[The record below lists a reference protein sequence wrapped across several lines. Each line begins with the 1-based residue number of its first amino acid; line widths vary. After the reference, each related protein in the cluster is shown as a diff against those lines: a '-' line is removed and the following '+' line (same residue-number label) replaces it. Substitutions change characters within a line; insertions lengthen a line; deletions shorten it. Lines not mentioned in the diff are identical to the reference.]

1 MAVEPN
7 GVSSLPTESQRRP
20 AAAGR
25 TRMTGK
31 RWRRIRRNDHRLY
44 SYNVGVVRASAKP
57 RGSASRTKPPR
68 HARHECTTRSPRHSA
83 PAHAPNRL
91 SQHVPT
97 STLPSARPP
106 ATASACAPVRH
117 ATPSRPSPPVAA
129 LPHLVTVP
137 GRRRREAPPPPIDT
151 PPGCCLHRSRRNFA
165 TPTLVTGGHSVVRLP
180 WIQVR
185 LGLPQIPPLLFPFLP
200 FPASAADNH
209 SRVRLPRIPLFLFPL
224 PLLPGERGAA
234 AGLASGGRAWPR
246 AGGGD
251 GVAASVGWGRLR
263 RAWPRAG
270 RWSAWPRASVT
281 PHRQRWGAAS
291 PASCRRRQ
299 AKA

>member
-1 MAVEPN
+1 MWEWFVRRLSRAAARA
-7 GVSSLPTESQRRP
+7 GRSRRGTRGTSARP
-20 AAAGR
+20 AA
-25 TRMTGK
+25 
-31 RWRRIRRNDHRLY
+31 
-44 SYNVGVVRASAKP
+44 RATAPPPTHPTVCPST
-57 RGSASRTKPPR
+57 SLPPR
-68 HARHECTTRSPRHSA
+68 C
-83 PAHAPNRL
+83 
-91 SQHVPT
+91 
-97 STLPSARPP
+97 RP
-106 ATASACAPVRH
+106 
-117 ATPSRPSPPVAA
+117 
-129 LPHLVTVP
+129 P
-137 GRRRREAPPPPIDT
+137 GRRQPHRRAHPSVTPPQVGRLPRSPPCPTWSRCLVAAAIDT

-200 FPASAADNH
+200 FPASATDNH